1 MANIWIPYNLFELRD
16 EEVIAAK
23 IITVNYATYAVAERK
38 PEKIQACR
46 DSNPYVCDTQMIT
59 RPDLLV
65 NQLLREDCCL
75 STEQQSWSCT
85 PYEWSKPKL
94 NYNKYGRWSPSSW
107 LKNDIVYSQSNLHV
121 WPPLAS
127 YHPLQATTYSKHQ
140 SQSQSLKVG
149 ASRKR
154 PPPLISARDHF
165 WGLFFPMLF

>member
-16 EEVIAAK
+16 EEVIATK

-38 PEKIQACR
+38 PEKIRACR

-94 NYNKYGRWSPSSW
+94 NYNKYGRWSPSLW
-107 LKNDIVYSQSNLHV
+107 LKNGIVY
-121 WPPLAS
+121 
-127 YHPLQATTYSKHQ
+127 
-140 SQSQSLKVG
+140 
-149 ASRKR
+149 
-154 PPPLISARDHF
+154 
-165 WGLFFPMLF
+165 